1 MRNILLAV
9 SGLAPQV
16 ITETIYALL
25 HQGRKVDAVRVI
37 TTRQGR
43 DRILTGLFTPEGRVL
58 ANLLA
63 DFGLTRADLDF
74 HRSNIQ
80 VLKTANG
87 IELNDIISRD
97 DNEILLKTCLDT
109 AFNLTKDENT
119 AVWFLVAGGRKTM
132 TSCLTLTAQLY
143 GRPQDR
149 LLHVLVSPEF
159 ENSRSF
165 WYPPQEAGL
174 IELHDHQ
181 GQPFY
186 KDSRF
191 AKIQLVTIP
200 FISVR
205 HMLAASLLDHPR
217 PPAELLQSLIRDPQ
231 KTLLVNLAEGKII
244 FNGIEL
250 DLHPARLALYAFF
263 VERKKQCAQERSC
276 AGCRDCYLEAA
287 AIIADQGVTEMYR
300 RIPGGRLLSEM
311 SDTGI
316 SSLSKENFN
325 SYKSKIRN
333 DLLNAFGQEH
343 LNDLEISASGERPR
357 TRYGI
362 AMEREQIRMEW

>member
-1 MRNILLAV
+1 MRNVLLAV

-43 DRILTGLFTPEGRVL
+43 DRILTGLFAPENRVL

-63 DFGLTRADLDF
+63 DFGLTRADLEF
-74 HRSNIQ
+74 NSSSIQ

-87 IELNDIISRD
+87 VELNDIISRD
-97 DNEILLKTCLDT
+97 DNEILLKNCLDT
-109 AFNLTKDENT
+109 AFRLTKEENT

-132 TSCLTLTAQLY
+132 TSCLTLAAQLY

-149 LLHVLVSPEF
+149 LLHVLISPEF
-159 ENSRSF
+159 ENSRDF
-165 WYPPQEAGL
+165 WYPPRKIGL
-174 IELHDHQ
+174 VELHDAQ
-181 GQPFY
+181 GRPFY
-186 KDSRF
+186 KESRF
-191 AKIQLVTIP
+191 ARIQLVTIP
-200 FISVR
+200 FVSVR
-205 HMLAASLLDHPR
+205 HLLAANLLDHPR
-217 PPAELLQSLIRDPQ
+217 PPAELMQSLIRDPQ

-250 DLHPARLALYAFF
+250 DMHPARLALYTFF
-263 VERKKQCAQERSC
+263 IERKKKCALERSC
-276 AGCRDCYLEAA
+276 AGCRDCYLETT
-287 AIIADQGVTEMYR
+287 AIIEDQGVTEIYR

-325 SYKSKIRN
+325 SYKSKIRR
-333 DLLNAFGQEH
+333 DLLNAFGQEDIS
-343 LNDLEISASGERPR
+343 DLEISTSGERPR

-362 AMEREQIRMEW
+362 GMDRKQIRMEW